1 MRKLVVAFAAAS
13 LLLIAVVGSASA
25 STGSGSS
32 ASPAP
37 RASAAPPKLGYYA
50 GIECSYWSCGYWS
63 GARQAMKNHCGSL
76 MGVSGY
82 DHGYVSSD
90 VEGHNI
96 VCFRLTSSNSLD
108 DFHVAGY
115 KIVRHVYV
123 STDRFPETCDNGWC
137 IQGEWFSTSTVQ
149 GKFRNPNSVY
159 ADYKAE
165 WFSS

>member
-1 MRKLVVAFAAAS
+1 MRKLLVAFAAAS
-13 LLLIAVVGSASA
+13 LLSVAVVANASG
-25 STGSGSS
+25 STGSVAST
-32 ASPAP
+32 SPAP
-37 RASAAPPKLGYYA
+37 RASAAPPKQGYYA
-50 GIECSYWSCGYWS
+50 GIECRSWSCSYWSE
-63 GARQAMKNHCGSL
+63 AREAMQVHCGSL

-82 DHGYVSSD
+82 SRSSYPSDFHGY
-90 VEGHNI
+90 NI
-96 VCFRLTSSNSLD
+96 VCFHLTSANSLD

-165 WFSS
+165 WFHS